1 MNNLHQDVDTY
12 LDVRRTL
19 GFKLVRTEPWL
30 NSFVDYT
37 QQQLAPFV
45 TTTVALAW
53 ATLPK
58 NGSPANW
65 AKRLSAVRGFSKH
78 LHASDPRHEVPG
90 AELIPYRQTRKP
102 PYIYSDEDVAALLL
116 AAQGLAYPLMAA
128 TYTTLFGLLA
138 VTGMRIGE
146 ALALDRADV
155 DWNEAVLILRNT
167 KFQKSREVA
176 LHPTT
181 LDALRAYARKR
192 DETWPRLKTPSFL
205 VSLAGTR
212 VISQN
217 VNCTFL
223 KLIQRAG
230 LSERRPRRPRI
241 HDLRHSFAVKTVRD
255 WYKAGLEVEPL
266 LPSLSTY
273 LGHVSPSSTYWYLTA
288 TPELMS
294 LAAERLERS
303 LGELP

>member
-1 MNNLHQDVDTY
+1 MNNLHQALDRY
-12 LDVRRTL
+12 LDVRRAL
-19 GFKLVRTEPWL
+19 GFKLERTEHWL
-30 NSFVDYT
+30 SSFVDYT
-37 QQQLAPFV
+37 QQQLIPFV
-45 TTTVALAW
+45 TTTGALAW

-58 NGSPANW
+58 NGSPTHW
-65 AKRLSAVRGFSKH
+65 AKRLSAVRGFTKH

-90 AELIPYRQTRKP
+90 AKLIPYRQTRKP
-102 PYIYSDEDVAALLL
+102 PYIYSDEDVAALLR
-116 AAQGLAYPLMAA
+116 AAQGLAHPLMAA

-138 VTGMRIGE
+138 VTGMRLGE

-155 DWNEAVLILRNT
+155 DWDEAVLSVRNT

-181 LDALRAYARKR
+181 LDALRVYARKR
-192 DETWPRLKTPSFL
+192 EETCPRPKTPSFL

-212 VISQN
+212 VFSQN
-217 VNCTFL
+217 VHFNFL

-255 WYKAGLEVEPL
+255 WYKTGLAVEPR

-273 LGHVSPSSTYWYLTA
+273 LGHINPSATYWYLTA

-294 LAAERLERS
+294 LAAERLEHA